1 MLRSTRPQGKNTR
14 GGSPLLVKV
23 CPQQR
28 VCSYK
33 AKDGADPLPAVSRIP
48 HHWASAPDPLVL
60 TPGQV
65 PQVWLPPA
73 LQLLTC
79 PQGQPHP
86 GAQASRPTHC
96 TEVWRGRRRGVSVVP
111 TPRWRMLK
119 SQEPEPATSLW
130 PQRELTPLGKRT
142 TWLFRVTVK
151 REQKE
156 RFTTGVLSGS
166 PQGRGHISP
175 GKHPACRPGLLD
187 NSCPI

>member
-1 MLRSTRPQGKNTR
+1 M
-14 GGSPLLVKV
+14 VKV

-33 AKDGADPLPAVSRIP
+33 AKDGADPLPTVSRIP
-48 HHWASAPDPLVL
+48 HQWASAPDPLVL

-86 GAQASRPTHC
+86 GAQASRPAHC

-111 TPRWRMLK
+111 TPCWRMLK

-142 TWLFRVTVK
+142 AWLFRVTWSRGSRRNASPLGSSQAPP
-151 REQKE
+151 REE
-156 RFTTGVLSGS
+156 ATSHPESTLPAGPASWTTAAPSK
-166 PQGRGHISP
+166 PP
-175 GKHPACRPGLLD
+175 GPLRP
-187 NSCPI
+187 P